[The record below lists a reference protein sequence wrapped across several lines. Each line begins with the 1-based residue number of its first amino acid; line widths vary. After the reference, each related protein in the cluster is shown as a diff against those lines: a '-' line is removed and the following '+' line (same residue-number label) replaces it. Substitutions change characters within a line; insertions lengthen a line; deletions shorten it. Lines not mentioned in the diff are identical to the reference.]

1 MCDNRCMVSTT
12 VRDTTDLVAARLLRQ
27 LRSDLHLTQA
37 QVADMAG
44 LPRSVVGEYETG
56 RRQPSLGALIRVVEA
71 CGKELRLR
79 LDDRD
84 RHDELLAEVVP
95 EKTRIAFAAEQA
107 ALRSAARI
115 DRNAERYLA
124 ETAGAGGA

>member
-1 MCDNRCMVSTT
+1 MCDNRVMVSKT

-37 QVADMAG
+37 QVADMTG

-84 RHDELLAEVVP
+84 RHDELLAAYLPQE
-95 EKTRIAFAAEQA
+95 TRQAFAAEQA
-107 ALRSAARI
+107 AHLDEAVTGDLV
-115 DRNAERYLA
+115 DRHLGDLVPHRA
-124 ETAGAGGA
+124 

>member
-1 MCDNRCMVSTT
+1 MVSRT

-27 LRSDLHLTQA
+27 LRNDLRLTQA
-37 QVADMAG
+37 QVAERAH

-56 RRQPSLGALIRVVEA
+56 RRQPSLGALIRIVEA

-95 EKTRIAFAAEQA
+95 EELRAAFAAEQE
-107 ALRSAARI
+107 ALRSDARAERVAEKHFGALIAAR
-115 DRNAERYLA
+115 RA
-124 ETAGAGGA
+124 